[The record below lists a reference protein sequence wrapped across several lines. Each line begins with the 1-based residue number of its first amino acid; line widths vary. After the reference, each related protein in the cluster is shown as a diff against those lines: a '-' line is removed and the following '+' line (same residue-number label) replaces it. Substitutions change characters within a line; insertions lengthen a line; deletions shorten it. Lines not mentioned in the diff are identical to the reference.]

1 MSKLNGDIFY
11 LIFKE
16 LNNDKKTLYSCLLMN
31 KTLCEIII
39 PTLWR
44 NPWKHLNYQK
54 VKVLLDVIISHFSD
68 EKRNILRSQNIY
80 FPTNPYKRPLFN
92 YISFCKHLNLNV
104 IRRIVVN
111 LGIDCI
117 LNEIICLFINENTKF
132 THLYIPR
139 NFDHYI
145 HLIPGAER
153 CFSNIEFLSCYA
165 NIDYYLLDGLKTM
178 CKSIKELEII
188 HNKKCNNYDISELIR
203 TQESILNF
211 SFISNNMIKESG
223 TFFDYSSLAKI
234 YDMSFCQFLE
244 KSLIK
249 HANTIQHLKMTK
261 PPATQILSYFTNLK
275 SLELNNLYYYS
286 DHLWC
291 FIKDLSLP
299 FLQILYVNCIRV
311 SLLVPLI
318 ENTDG
323 YLNEISIYDNLY
335 NDNDCERII
344 QAIYTNC
351 PNLKYLKL
359 NLNYNAF
366 FELEKLL
373 INCQYLTGLFIIKC
387 DYFHWDTCF
396 NILSKSSP
404 INLYKFKFGYF
415 CNNIEAKSFKLFF
428 NNWKGRYP
436 MLLQFGQLNLKKY
449 NSLIKKYKKRGIIE
463 KFENDKFGDF
473 EW

>member
-1 MSKLNGDIFY
+1 MSKLNGDILY

-16 LNNDKKTLYSCLLMN
+16 LHNDKNTLYSCLLIN
-31 KTLCEIII
+31 KTCCEIII

-68 EKRNILRSQNIY
+68 EKRNILKSQNIY
-80 FPTNPYKRPLFN
+80 FPTNSYKRPLFN

-104 IRRIVVN
+104 IRKIIVN
-111 LGIDCI
+111 LGVDCI

-165 NIDYYLLDGLKTM
+165 NIDYYLLNGLKTM

-188 HNKKCNNYDISELIR
+188 HEECNNYDISELIR

-211 SFISNNMIKESG
+211 SFISNNMIN
-223 TFFDYSSLAKI
+223 
-234 YDMSFCQFLE
+234 DMSFCQFLE

-249 HANTIQHLKMTK
+249 HANTVQHFKMTK

-275 SLELNNLYYYS
+275 SLELSNRYYYS
-286 DHLWC
+286 DQLWN
-291 FIKDLSLP
+291 FIKNLSLP
-299 FLQILYVNCIRV
+299 FLQILYVNYIPV
-311 SLLVPLI
+311 ILLVPLI

-323 YLNEISIYDNLY
+323 YLNEIAIYDIKY
-335 NDNDCERII
+335 NDIDCKRII
-344 QAIYTNC
+344 QAIYTKC

-359 NLNYNAF
+359 NLSNYAI

-373 INCQYLTGLFIIKC
+373 INCQYLTGLFIIKSGI
-387 DYFHWDTCF
+387 FNWDTCF
-396 NILSKSSP
+396 EILSKSSP
-404 INLYKFKFGYF
+404 IGLYKFKFGYF
-415 CNNIEAKSFKLFF
+415 CNNIESKSFKSFF
-428 NNWKGRYP
+428 DNWKGRYP
-436 MLLQFGQLNLKKY
+436 MLLQFSQLNLKNY
-449 NSLIKKYKKRGIIE
+449 NSLIEKYKKRGIIK